1 MALETGTYINSLN
14 GSNPTATDALAQA
27 DDHLRL
33 IKNTIKNTFPNIS
46 GAVDATH
53 TELNIMDGGTS
64 ATATTLVDA
73 DRVVVNDDGTMKQ
86 VALTDIQTYIDANM
100 TLRADV
106 VTTSSIADGA
116 VATASIADDAITAAK
131 IADGAITS
139 AAISGD
145 TKFHSGMVMPFAG
158 TTAPTGWL
166 MCYGQEVSR
175 TTYADLYTALST
187 TYGSGDGSLTF
198 NVPDL
203 RGRVVAGQDDM
214 GGTSA
219 NRLTSPINGDT
230 LGATGGAEDV
240 TLTGAESGIQSHTH
254 DTDLVTI
261 SVGSGD
267 TTSYTGYR
275 YETHGSPAQSQGQQD
290 IAAVESTTTTRSET
304 SDAAS
309 GDATSAHLNLQPTIV
324 LNYIIKT

>member
-1 MALETGTYINSLN
+1 
-14 GSNPTATDALAQA
+14 
-27 DDHLRL
+27 
-33 IKNTIKNTFPNIS
+33 
-46 GAVDATH
+46 
-53 TELNIMDGGTS
+53 
-64 ATATTLVDA
+64 
-73 DRVVVNDDGTMKQ
+73 MK
-86 VALTDIQTYIDANM
+86 
-100 TLRADV
+100 
-106 VTTSSIADGA
+106 
-116 VATASIADDAITAAK
+116 DDAITAAK

-166 MCYGQEVSR
+166 MCYGQAVSR

-214 GGTSA
+214 GGVSA

-230 LGATGGAEDV
+230 LGAAGGAEDV

-261 SVGSGD
+261 SVGAGGD
-267 TTSYTGYR
+267 TTAYTGYR
-275 YETHGSPAQSQGQQD
+275 YETHGSPAVSQGQQD
-290 IAAVESTTTTRSET
+290 TPAVESTTTTRSET
-304 SDAAS
+304 SDATS